1 MCMHVCMRA
10 YVYSEGER
18 RGVGGRE
25 GGSKGWR
32 ESERDVLCD
41 PLYDD
46 VTYVRWT
53 ECVQN
58 GACVI

>member
-1 MCMHVCMRA
+1 
-10 YVYSEGER
+10 
-18 RGVGGRE
+18 VGGRE